1 MKTITL
7 MVDSASR
14 PDLLKITVESLRKN
28 LKYSKQIKWLF
39 HEAVL
44 NEALSNQCVKY
55 AQNLNLFDVIHKQY
69 DPQGEMVSIGT
80 MLEKVDSPT
89 FIHWEDDHI
98 LVRELDLDLCVDI
111 FEKCPKVNQIA
122 FNKRQTMSDVSGW
135 VKKEVE
141 YEGYKLTTSPHWR
154 ISPAI
159 WRMSWIK
166 PRWKSVKGN
175 NGHWLMNDLLQKAW
189 KGHPETKTADSVID
203 VLGTFYLGGIG
214 EHGYVE
220 HMGKDRSGRV

>member
-1 MKTITL
+1 MQIDI
-7 MVDSASR
+7 MIDSASR

-28 LKYSKQIKWLF
+28 LKCSKPIRWLF

-44 NEALSNQCVKY
+44 NETLSNQCLEY
-55 AQNLNLFDVIHKQY
+55 INNLAMFDVVHKQHN
-69 DPQGEMVSIGT
+69 PQGEMVSIGT
-80 MLEKVDSPT
+80 MLEKVNADL

-98 LVRELDLDLCVDI
+98 LVRELDLDLCTDI
-111 FEKCPKVNQIA
+111 FKKCPKVNQLA

-135 VKKEVE
+135 KKKEVE
-141 YEGYKLTTSPHWR
+141 YEGYKLTVSPHWR

-166 PRWKSVKGN
+166 PRWKSIKGN
-175 NGHWLMNDLLQKAW
+175 NGHWLMNDLLQRVW
-189 KGHPETKTADSVID
+189 KGHPENKTADSVIE
-203 VLGTFYLGGIG
+203 VMGTFYLGPIG

-220 HMGKDRSGRV
+220 HMGKDRSGRA